1 MANAAARA
9 GLLGAVGMVMAAGGA
24 ADATETPP
32 MTKAEAK
39 GFKKEIAAKL
49 KAFEAKIRG
58 IEAEEERRFEDEV
71 GVLDDNADLP
81 AMQSIQEDA
90 ARARAAAS
98 EEFLDALRACLD
110 AANDDDPHHAD
121 ATAGSAVRNAVA
133 KADATLARESLQTDA
148 TLQKLQ
154 AGARL
159 ACRPVA
165 IATNPLS
172 LRCNYLPDGT
182 LREDLGG
189 EPAPRPVISFAA
201 ATGEGDLHIVA
212 SFACDA
218 PHDHGAECR
227 SPGVRIVIESAAGT
241 QEVLGTAEDSV
252 FDATLEAVWPVG
264 DGRVEGIVTVSNT
277 TGRGLITATAS
288 LSTPAWP
295 VERPPPCEEPTASY
309 FIEGVAQPVDG
320 FGTAVR
326 IGLTGG
332 TSFYGAFS
340 NYDGN
345 AGQFTLGMFL
355 GDGGPVSGERVFQT
369 IVGDPPQD
377 EDFARVTWQGV
388 EMAGTL
394 TILDLDAVV
403 NPAAAT
409 QLRCRFEAAAG
420 SEKGELCIPQG
431 FIDNSHVE

>member
-9 GLLGAVGMVMAAGGA
+9 GLLGAVGMVLAAGGA
-24 ADATETPP
+24 ADATETSP

-39 GFKKEIAAKL
+39 GFKKEITAKL

-58 IEAEEERRFEDEV
+58 IQAEEDRRFEDEV
-71 GVLDDNADLP
+71 GVLDDNADIP

-121 ATAGSAVRNAVA
+121 TTAGSAVRNAVA
-133 KADATLARESLQTDA
+133 KADATLAKESLQTDA

-154 AGARL
+154 AGARV

-165 IATNPLS
+165 IVTNPLS
-172 LRCNYLPDGT
+172 LQCNYLPDGA
-182 LREDLGG
+182 LREDLGA
-189 EPAPRPVISFAA
+189 EPAPRPVITFAA

-212 SFACDA
+212 TFACDA

-227 SPGVRIVIESAAGT
+227 SPGLRIEVRSAAGT
-241 QEVLGTAEDSV
+241 QEILGTAEDSV
-252 FDATLEAVWPVG
+252 FDATLEAAWPVA
-264 DGRVEGIVTVSNT
+264 DGRVEGTVTVSNT
-277 TGRGLITATAS
+277 TGRGLVTTTAS

-295 VERPPPCEEPTASY
+295 VDLPPPCEEPTASY
-309 FIEGVAQPVDG
+309 FIGGAAQPVDG
-320 FGTAVR
+320 FGNAVR
-326 IGLTGG
+326 IELPGG

-340 NYDGN
+340 NYDGD
-345 AGQFTLGMFL
+345 AGQLTLGMYL
-355 GDGGPVSGERVFQT
+355 KDGGPATGKRVFQT
-369 IVGDPPQD
+369 IVGDPPQG
-377 EDFARVTWQGV
+377 EDFARVTWQGM

-394 TILDLDAVV
+394 TILDVDAVV
-403 NPAAAT
+403 NPATAS
-409 QLRCRFEAAAG
+409 QLRCRFDAAGG